1 VAVATTDPKELLW
14 EESEWRKCAKD
25 ATYFGESYAMMW
37 EKEGGDPLDWTLW
50 QCQIDALTAWQRV
63 RLSIILKTRQLG
75 MSWTVCLYALWKLMF
90 TSNFHVYFQSI
101 GQKEVIEQVERI
113 KFIYDNLPEWM
124 QARIEMG
131 GRGRKENDSLVEF
144 SNGSALHAVA
154 TTKRAGHGAAPGL
167 YILDEYARNE
177 QDVHTWRAVKPSLAA
192 KGQVIV
198 ISTANGKGNMYHQLW
213 TDASAGRNSLEPL
226 FFPASS
232 HPDYTPEF
240 LAREKEDYA
249 GDEVGYYEAYP
260 STPEE
265 AFMSSSRCPFDQ
277 NRIQEHLAHIAKNK
291 IKPDVGRLEYGADGK
306 VVFVADTK
314 GAYLIWKHPQVGQ
327 EYEELD
333 PNTGTLVRRK
343 RPRHLYGI
351 GADVAEGLVNGDWS
365 VAAVVDDDAGELVA
379 MYRRKI
385 APEHYAHQLKMLG
398 KYYGDAYIAVE
409 VNVTSDFIVDDLKAT
424 YPYLYTRERRERIYD
439 IPTLEVGF
447 RTTSSSRPRIIL
459 QLRNYFASQEK
470 PLLIYSPLVLNE
482 MATFEEDDKG
492 KLQAARGKYDDAVMA
507 LAIAI
512 ECAST
517 MPKYRKSETQPK
529 HRRLGAASL

>member
-1 VAVATTDPKELLW
+1 MPDNPKDLLW
-14 EESEWRKCAKD
+14 QENEFRKCLKSSVYFVS
-25 ATYFGESYAMMW
+25 TYGLMW
-37 EKEGGDPLDWTLW
+37 EKEGGDPIDWVLW
-50 QCQIDALTAWQRV
+50 DCQIEALTTWERV

-75 MSWTVCLYALWKLMF
+75 MSWTVCAYALWKLMF

-101 GQKEVIEQVERI
+101 GSKEVIEQVERI
-113 KFIYDNLPEWM
+113 KFIYNNLPEWM

-131 GRGRKENDSLVEF
+131 GRGRKENDTLVEF

-198 ISTANGKGNMYHQLW
+198 ISTANGKGNKYHQLW
-213 TDASAGRNSLEPL
+213 TDASAGNNQLEPL

-260 STPEE
+260 ATPDE

-277 NRIQEHLAHIAKNK
+277 NRIQESLQKISKDK
-291 IKPDVGRLEYGADGK
+291 IKPEVGRLVYDAKGK
-306 VVFVADTK
+306 IDF
-314 GAYLIWKHPQVGQ
+314 
-327 EYEELD
+327 ELD
-333 PNTGTLVRRK
+333 PKGSFFIWK
-343 RPRHLYGI
+343 RPLIGQEFINEDGKRAKRPQHFYGI

-365 VAAVVDDDAGELVA
+365 VAVVLDDDTGEVVA
-379 MYRRKI
+379 MYRNKI
-385 APEHYAHQLKMLG
+385 KPEFYAHQLKMLG
-398 KYYGDAYIAVE
+398 EYYGQAYIAVE
-409 VNVTSDFIVDDLKAT
+409 VNATADYIVDDLKAT
-424 YPYLYTRERRERIYD
+424 YPCLYTRERRERIFD
-439 IPTLEVGF
+439 LPTLEVGF
-447 RTTSSSRPRIIL
+447 RTTSSSRPRIIT
-459 QLRNYFASQEK
+459 QLRRYFGSQEK
-470 PLLIYSPLVLNE
+470 PLIIYSPLILNE

-492 KLQAARGKYDDAVMA
+492 KLQAARSKFDDTVMA
-507 LAIAI
+507 LAIAV
-512 ECAST
+512 ECCST
-517 MPKYRKSETQPK
+517 MPKYRQSIFQPK
-529 HRRLGAASL
+529 HRRLGAQSL